1 MDIEGGSGMNQ
12 IEMNLK
18 HALKDAVQNAFSQE
32 LSENDIVIEIPKDKS
47 HGDYSTNVAMQLTR
61 VLKNNPR
68 KIAEGILAALNKEQ
82 ADIEECDIAGPGF
95 INFKIKNTS
104 LAKIIETVI
113 QDGDDFGHNDT
124 GHNIK
129 VNVEYVSA
137 NPTGDLHLGHAR
149 GAAWGDSIT
158 RLMKASGY
166 DVCRE
171 YYVNDAGNQIINLGK
186 SLQARYREHLGL
198 DFVLPED
205 GYHGED
211 VKKIAIEI
219 AETYKDRYVEE
230 NEANLKFFK
239 EKGIEFELNKIKRD
253 LDNFRVHFD
262 VWSSEQSIR
271 DEGKVEAALAVLD
284 EKGMT
289 YEKDGALWFET
300 TKFHD
305 DKDRVLRKTD
315 GSYTYLVPDIA
326 YHKDKLDRGF
336 DLLVDLLGA
345 DHHGYIPRLKASIE
359 ALGNDPDKLQV
370 DIIQMVRLVENGEE
384 VKMSKRLGNAVTIR
398 ELCDEVGVD
407 AVRYF
412 FVQRAVDTHLD
423 FDLGLARKQ
432 SNDNPVYYA
441 QYAHARMCSILRQA
455 PDMKQAENYDLLT
468 HEKEIALMKYINEFT
483 NVVADAAR
491 TRAPHKVCN
500 YIQKLAAYF
509 HSFYNACKVI
519 DLEHEE
525 LSAQRLA
532 LLKATKITL
541 KNALELIG
549 VEAIEKM

>member
-1 MDIEGGSGMNQ
+1 MDDKGGFFMNKIEN
-12 IEMNLK
+12 NLK
-18 HALKDAVQNAFSQE
+18 QALSNAVKKAFDVEVDIAS
-32 LSENDIVIEIPKDKS
+32 IVIEIPKDKS
-47 HGDYSTNVAMQLTR
+47 HGDYSSNIAMQLTR
-61 VLKNNPR
+61 ILKNNPR
-68 KIAEGILAALNKEQ
+68 KIAEEILSCLKKEEAA
-82 ADIEECDIAGPGF
+82 IESCEIAGPGF
-95 INFKIKNTS
+95 INFTIHNTS
-104 LAKIIETVI
+104 LAQIITKVI
-113 QDGDDFGHNDT
+113 AEGDSFGNNT
-124 GHNIK
+124 SGNGLR

-158 RLMKASGY
+158 RLLKASGY

-186 SLQARYREHLGL
+186 SLQARYKEYMGL
-198 DFVLPED
+198 PFSLPED

-211 VKKIAIEI
+211 VKSIAVEL
-219 AETYKDRYVEE
+219 AKQYKETYIEE

-239 EKGIEFELNKIKRD
+239 EKGIEFELDKIKRD
-253 LDNFRVHFD
+253 LNYFRVHFD
-262 VWSSEQSIR
+262 VWSSEQAIR
-271 DEGKVEAALAVLD
+271 DAGKVEEALEELNQ
-284 EKGMT
+284 KGLT
-289 YEKDGALWFET
+289 YESEGALWFET
-300 TKFHD
+300 TKFKD
-305 DKDRVLRKTD
+305 DKDRVLRKKD

-326 YHKDKLDRGF
+326 YHKDKLDREY
-336 DLLVDLLGA
+336 DLIVDLFGA

-359 ALGNDPDKLQV
+359 ALGHNPDKLQV

-407 AVRYF
+407 SVRYF
-412 FVQRAVDTHLD
+412 FVQHAVDTHLD
-423 FDLGLARKQ
+423 FDLGLAKKQ

-441 QYAHARMCSILRQA
+441 QYAHARICSIIRQA
-455 PDMKQAENYDLLT
+455 PVMKEVEDFALLT
-468 HEKEIALMKYINEFT
+468 HDKEIALMKYINEFS
-483 NVVADAAR
+483 NVISDAAR

-500 YIQKLAAYF
+500 YIQKLAQHF
-509 HSFYNACKVI
+509 HSFYNVCKVI
-519 DLEHEE
+519 DPEHEE

-541 KNALELIG
+541 NNALALIG

>member
-262 VWSSEQSIR
+262 AWSSEQSIR

>member
-1 MDIEGGSGMNQ
+1 MGHKGGFGVNQ
-12 IEMNLK
+12 IESNLK
-18 HALKDAVQNAFSQE
+18 QVLKDAVKKAFDQD
-32 LSENDIVIEIPKDKS
+32 LDIENIVIEIPKDKS

-68 KIAEGILAALNKEQ
+68 VIAQSIVDSLDMEQ
-82 ADIEECDIAGPGF
+82 GAIEKCDIAGPGF
-95 INFKIKNTS
+95 INFTIKNTS
-104 LAKIIETVI
+104 LAEIITRVLNE
-113 QDGDDFGHNDT
+113 QDNYGHNDT
-124 GHNIK
+124 GKGLK

-171 YYVNDAGNQIINLGK
+171 YYVNDAGNQIVNLGK

-198 DFVLPED
+198 DFTLPED

-211 VKKIAIEI
+211 VKKIAIAL
-219 AETYKDRYVEE
+219 AEEYKEQYVEYSDE
-230 NEANLKFFK
+230 NLKFFK
-239 EKGIEFELNKIKRD
+239 EKGIEFELEKIRRD

-262 VWSSEQSIR
+262 VWSSEQKIR
-271 DEGKVEAALAVLD
+271 DDGKVEKALEVLA
-284 EKGMT
+284 EKGLT
-289 YEKDGALWFET
+289 YEEDGALWFAT
-300 TKFHD
+300 TKFGD
-305 DKDRVLRKTD
+305 DKDRVLRKKD

-326 YHKDKLDRGF
+326 YHKDKLDRGY

-412 FVQRAVDTHLD
+412 FVQRAVDTHFD

-432 SNDNPVYYA
+432 SNDNPVY
-441 QYAHARMCSILRQA
+441 
-455 PDMKQAENYDLLT
+455 
-468 HEKEIALMKYINEFT
+468 
-483 NVVADAAR
+483 
-491 TRAPHKVCN
+491 
-500 YIQKLAAYF
+500 
-509 HSFYNACKVI
+509 
-519 DLEHEE
+519 
-525 LSAQRLA
+525 LS
-532 LLKATKITL
+532 
-541 KNALELIG
+541 LIH
-549 VEAIEKM
+549 I